1 MLLSNIINRRTM
13 EKETS
18 ERLDRIEQHLRLLKE
33 NDIDKTAM
41 LINIQNALTG
51 STLNGNRGIV
61 QKIDEIDE
69 RVEDL
74 ELFKGEIS
82 VYVNQFKVAFLVIF
96 GALVTLILKLFTI
109 K

>member
-1 MLLSNIINRRTM
+1 MD
-13 EKETS
+13 KENS

-33 NDIDKTAM
+33 SDSDKTAL

-51 STLNGNRGIV
+51 SSLNGNKGIV
-61 QKIDEIDE
+61 KQLDEIDE

-74 ELFKGEIS
+74 EKFKGEIS
-82 VYVNQFKVAFLVIF
+82 VYLNQFKVAFVIIF
-96 GALVTLILKLFTI
+96 GALVTLIFKLFSI

>member
-1 MLLSNIINRRTM
+1 M

-18 ERLDRIEQHLRLLKE
+18 ERLDRIEHHLRLLKDSDTR
-33 NDIDKTAM
+33 NSTL
-41 LINIQNALTG
+41 LINIENALTG
-51 STLNGNRGIV
+51 NTLNGNKGMV
-61 QKIDEIDE
+61 KQIDEIDE

-74 ELFKGEIS
+74 EKFKGEIS

-96 GALVTLILKLFTI
+96 GALITLIFKLFTI

>member
-1 MLLSNIINRRTM
+1 MD
-13 EKETS
+13 KEYS

-33 NDIDKTAM
+33 SDIDKTT
-41 LINIQNALTG
+41 LILNIQNALTG
-51 STLNGNRGIV
+51 NSLNGNRGMVNQIN
-61 QKIDEIDE
+61 DIDE

-82 VYVNQFKVAFLVIF
+82 VYVNQFKAAFVVIF
-96 GALVTLILKLFTI
+96 AALITLIFKLFSI

>member
-1 MLLSNIINRRTM
+1 MD
-13 EKETS
+13 KENS

-33 NDIDKTAM
+33 SDSDKTAL

-51 STLNGNRGIV
+51 NSLNGNKGMV
-61 QKIDEIDE
+61 KQLDEIDE

-74 ELFKGEIS
+74 EKFKGEIS
-82 VYVNQFKVAFLVIF
+82 VYLNQFKVAFVIIF
-96 GALVTLILKLFTI
+96 GALVTLIFKLFSI

>member
-1 MLLSNIINRRTM
+1 MD
-13 EKETS
+13 KENS

-33 NDIDKTAM
+33 SDSDKTAL

-51 STLNGNRGIV
+51 STLNGNKGIV

-74 ELFKGEIS
+74 EQFKGEIS
-82 VYVNQFKVAFLVIF
+82 VYVNQFKVAFAIIF
-96 GALVTLILKLFTI
+96 GALITLIFKLFSI